1 MNKRERGH
9 STAEQQKRGKTDLSD
24 IYCDSY
30 GDTKP
35 CDVLHLN
42 IGGKRLDVL
51 RRTLCSV
58 EDSML
63 ATKFSGRWEDSLE
76 KDRDG
81 NIFINQEYSLFKAMV
96 DYLRNK
102 EMETEA
108 YPVPPPKFD
117 GTSKQDFYRML
128 SYYGM
133 LFAIY
138 PLKLN
143 PDEKYPPE
151 RAMVST
157 SADGTTVIETKS
169 FCAFKFSPYEHGK
182 CNALTSFEIK
192 LGDVERCEVGLE
204 MVDECYQESSFSITT
219 NCDERDEM
227 KNYSFDIS
235 ETDYTN
241 YYHEEINVSKG
252 TTIRV
257 VDLRT
262 WIIGKTTVASDD
274 IRSNFSIRRPDAAA
288 YDTYFNISV
297 HGQVTLTNFKYA

>member
-9 STAEQQKRGKTDLSD
+9 STAEQQKRGKIDPSNID
-24 IYCDSY
+24 

-81 NIFINQEYSLFKAMV
+81 NIFINQEYSLFKVMI

-102 EMETEA
+102 EMETDL
-108 YPVPPPKFD
+108 YPALAPKFESSD
-117 GTSKQDFYRML
+117 SKQDFYRML

-143 PDEKYPPE
+143 PLEKYPPE
-151 RAMVST
+151 NAMVST

-169 FCAFKFSPYEHGK
+169 FCRFKFSPYENGK

-192 LGDVERCEVGLE
+192 LGEVERCEVGLE
-204 MVDECYQESSFSITT
+204 MVDECTYESLFSIVTAR
-219 NCDERDEM
+219 NQRDGTS
-227 KNYSFDIS
+227 KYSFDMIQ
-235 ETDYTN
+235 TDNALVYD
-241 YYHEEINVSKG
+241 YRQKHVSKG

-257 VDLRT
+257 ENLWT
-262 WIIGKTTVASDD
+262 WIIDKTCVVSDD
-274 IRSNFSIRRPDAAA
+274 VLSNFSIRRPQSAC
-288 YDTYFNISV
+288 YDTNFNISV
-297 HGQVTLTNFKYA
+297 HGKMTLTNFKYT

>member
-9 STAEQQKRGKTDLSD
+9 STAEQQKRGKIDPSNID
-24 IYCDSY
+24 

-117 GTSKQDFYRML
+117 RTSKQDFYRML

-143 PDEKYPPE
+143 PHEKYPPE
-151 RAMVST
+151 SAMVST

-169 FCAFKFSPYEHGK
+169 FCAFKLSPYEHGES
-182 CNALTSFEIK
+182 NALTSFEIK
-192 LGDVERCEVGLE
+192 LGEVDRCEVGLE
-204 MVDECYQESSFSITT
+204 MVDECYQESSFSIATR
-219 NCDERDEM
+219 DERDEM
-227 KNYSFDIS
+227 KDYSFDIS
-235 ETDYTN
+235 ETDYAN
-241 YYHEEINVSKG
+241 YYREEINVSKG

-257 VDLRT
+257 ENLRT
-262 WIIGKTTVASDD
+262 WVIGKTTVASDD

-288 YDTYFNISV
+288 CYDTYFNISV
-297 HGQVTLTNFKYA
+297 QGKVTLTNFKYT